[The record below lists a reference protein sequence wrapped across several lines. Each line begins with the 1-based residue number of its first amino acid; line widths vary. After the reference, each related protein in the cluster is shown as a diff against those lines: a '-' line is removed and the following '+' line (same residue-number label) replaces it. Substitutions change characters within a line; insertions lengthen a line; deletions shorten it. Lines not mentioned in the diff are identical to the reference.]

1 MRRAIRLEK
10 VVAYS
15 MLIFLLMMSMSAIR
29 RGDAA
34 SASVFLEPSSQTV
47 GAIGVNFTVNVSI
60 ADVSNL
66 YGYSLDVYYNSTLM
80 NGTQVTEG
88 PFLNESGS
96 NQPFFEV
103 ISFTDNYN
111 STEGL
116 VEIADSL
123 VGSVPSV
130 NGGGVLV
137 TIEFKSLAL
146 GSSVALTLADVA
158 LSDPS
163 GSPISFE
170 ILSGGTVTVVPEFP
184 SLIAVLTLIT
194 ASILVILVE
203 KRTMRTHKLRLRR
216 PLNS

>member
-111 STEGL
+111 STMGL

-123 VGSVPSV
+123 QGSAPGV

-146 GSSVALTLADVA
+146 GNSELNLADVA
-158 LSDPS
+158 LSNPN

-170 ILSGGTVTVVPEFP
+170 ILSGGTVTVVPEFTP
-184 SLIAVLTLIT
+184 LIAILTLVT

-203 KRTMRTHKLRLRR
+203 KRIMCTHSARANNK
-216 PLNS
+216 